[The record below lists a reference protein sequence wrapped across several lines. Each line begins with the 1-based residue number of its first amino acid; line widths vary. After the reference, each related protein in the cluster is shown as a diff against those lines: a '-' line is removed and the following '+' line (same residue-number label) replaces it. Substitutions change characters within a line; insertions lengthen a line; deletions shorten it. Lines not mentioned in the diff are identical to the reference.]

1 MRRRPARALPASALV
16 LAVGIAVAGC
26 TAAAATPGGRLSSS
40 SAASADSSAAAAGTS
55 AAGTAAA
62 RASAPVYGP
71 SADPACY
78 AAMKAEQTLQA
89 RQGKDQDNESALDQD
104 FTNFANALTAAAQK
118 ETRPAAAKAMTA
130 LANDY
135 NALVESQSGAA
146 DLPDMSTIESDGMA
160 FNKACA
166 LFLAVASPAHIE
178 DRGSF
183 SMLRHGKRS
192 TIIRPRGQHEGRTFG
207 DERALRAGPGHLTGC
222 AVSSVS
228 DAGILGAAISW
239 NSSCRGGGQKHS

>member
-16 LAVGIAVAGC
+16 LAVGIGVAGC
-26 TAAAATPGGRLSSS
+26 TAAAATPGGGPSPRPAA
-40 SAASADSSAAAAGTS
+40 SAASSATAAATS
-55 AAGTAAA
+55 AAGTAA
-62 RASAPVYGP
+62 RASAPIYGP

-192 TIIRPRGQHEGRTFG
+192 TIIRTGGQHEGRTFG